1 MFHSFLGMKHWIITS
16 QDCLPDCDETH
27 YTASVSA
34 SPFRKCDF
42 KNMGLTA
49 LCNLGG
55 GGSGGEMGEIE
66 PPMWGES
73 VINQYRSVGWRPN
86 RILCGNSAA
95 LHGTIPISKIFLL
108 SFNIDL
114 GCSTT
119 LLGQ

>member
-1 MFHSFLGMKHWIITS
+1 MA

-55 GGSGGEMGEIE
+55 GGGSGGGDMGGIE

-73 VINQYRSVGWRPN
+73 VINQYRSVYWWSN
-86 RILCGNSAA
+86 
-95 LHGTIPISKIFLL
+95 
-108 SFNIDL
+108 
-114 GCSTT
+114 
-119 LLGQ
+119 